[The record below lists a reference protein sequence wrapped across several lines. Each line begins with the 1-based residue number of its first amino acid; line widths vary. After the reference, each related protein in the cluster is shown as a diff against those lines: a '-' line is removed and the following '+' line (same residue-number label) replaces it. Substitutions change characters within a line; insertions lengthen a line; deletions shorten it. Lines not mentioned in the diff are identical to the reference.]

1 MDEHEN
7 KVWLLEYQLFNLACV
22 ISASAALAITLLD
35 IFVTAHIP
43 SVYIDVS
50 AFIIFSIFYY
60 LSKNESIYPRLI
72 YPFIIILYILINI
85 SWFLIGGGFNYSD
98 AIIFFLI
105 FITSL
110 LIIPK
115 KNRSRLIIFTAINVL
130 ALIVAENMNNELRF
144 KYTDRS
150 MEIFISDIFLVLL
163 FSIGGY
169 LILNFKVKYEFL
181 SQQLIRAYE
190 KIKESNKDLE
200 LLVQQ
205 RTGELKKANKELDRL
220 FYRSS
225 HDFRRPLTTL
235 MGINE
240 VARLMKLNKNS
251 MELFYLMNRTV
262 ENMDNMLRKF
272 YNLYEISHYS
282 EEALP
287 VSLSAIVERY
297 ESELLKKGH
306 IIKTVVN
313 LKKYEDVEMRNR
325 LIDIILNC
333 LIENALA
340 FTNEK
345 HAEISLKIT
354 EKGNDLN
361 LVLEDKGIGID
372 DVYFER
378 IFDMYFR
385 SSEKSQGNGLG
396 LYVVKIALDKLHGSV
411 TVSSEKGRYSHFE
424 INIPI

>member
-1 MDEHEN
+1 M
-7 KVWLLEYQLFNLACV
+7 V
-22 ISASAALAITLLD
+22 
-35 IFVTAHIP
+35 
-43 SVYIDVS
+43 
-50 AFIIFSIFYY
+50 IFSIFYY
-60 LSKNESIYPRLI
+60 LSKNESIYPRLV
-72 YPFIIILYILINI
+72 YPFIFILYIVINF
-85 SWFLIGGGFNYSD
+85 SWFLMGGGFNFSD

-115 KNRSRLIIFTAINVL
+115 KNRILLIIFTAVNVL
-130 ALIVAENMNNELRF
+130 ALIIAENINNELRF
-144 KYTDRS
+144 RYLDRS

-169 LILNFKVKYEFL
+169 LILNFKIKYEIL
-181 SQQLIRAYE
+181 SSQLFDAYD

-200 LLVQQ
+200 LTVQK

-235 MGINE
+235 MGIHE
-240 VARLMKLNKNS
+240 VARLMKLNNRS
-251 MELFYLMNRTV
+251 MELFFLMHRTV
-262 ENMDNMLRKF
+262 ENMDNMLKKF
-272 YNLYEISHYS
+272 YNLYEISHYM

-297 ESELLKKGH
+297 ESDLMKRGH

-313 LKKYEDVEMRNR
+313 IKKYEDVDMRNR

-333 LIENALA
+333 LIENALCY
-340 FTNEK
+340 TTEK

-354 EKGNDLN
+354 EKDNDLN
-361 LVLEDKGIGID
+361 LLIEDKGIGID
-372 DVYFER
+372 EVYYDR

-385 SSEKSQGNGLG
+385 SSEKSQGSGLG
-396 LYVVKIALDKLHGSV
+396 LYVVKTALDKLHG
-411 TVSSEKGRYSHFE
+411 TVAVNSEKGRYTQFE